1 MKNII
6 KKNLD
11 LVVLLVFILFGII
24 CIPAIIKADNI
35 NNMSVDVLNQP
46 ENIEKYN
53 YMDSCITVYKII
65 DAAYRIDDGDCI
77 DCEYYDNA
85 VKAFEELNINEFKAN
100 WKELDKD
107 IITFLKYR
115 AFEEH
120 EVAAFNLLQKYYPQ
134 VIKEY
139 YNESKD

>member
-1 MKNII
+1 MKKI
-6 KKNLD
+6 KENLD
-11 LVVLLVFILFGII
+11 LVVVLVFVLFGIL

-85 VKAFEELNINEFKAN
+85 MIAWDCLDIKAFKEN

-107 IITFLKYR
+107 IICFLSYR
-115 AFEEH
+115 AFEEN
-120 EVAAFNLLQKYYPQ
+120 EIAAFNLLQKYYPQ
-134 VIKEY
+134 IIKEHY
-139 YNESKD
+139 EH

>member
-1 MKNII
+1 MKKI
-6 KKNLD
+6 KENLD
-11 LVVLLVFILFGII
+11 LVVLLSFMLFGII
-24 CIPAIIKADNI
+24 CIPMIIKADNI

-85 VKAFEELNINEFKAN
+85 VKAFEELNINEFKDN

-115 AFEEH
+115 AFEEG
-120 EVAAFNLLQKYYPQ
+120 EEAAYNLLYKF
-134 VIKEY
+134 
-139 YNESKD
+139 YNIRRND

>member
-1 MKNII
+1 MEC
-6 KKNLD
+6 
-11 LVVLLVFILFGII
+11 VVLLVFILFGII

-35 NNMSVDVLNQP
+35 NNMSADVLNQP

-53 YMDSCITVYKII
+53 YMDSCYVVYQTI
-65 DAAYRIDDGDCI
+65 DAAYRIDDGDAI

-85 VKAFEELNINEFKAN
+85 MKAFEELNIDEFKAN

-107 IITFLKYR
+107 IICFLKYR
-115 AFEEH
+115 AFEED

-134 VIKEY
+134 VIK
-139 YNESKD
+139 

>member
-24 CIPAIIKADNI
+24 CIPAIIKANNI
-35 NNMSVDVLNQP
+35 NNMNVDVLNQP

-53 YMDSCITVYKII
+53 YMDSCYVVYQTI
-65 DAAYRIDDGDCI
+65 DAAYRIDDGDAI

-85 VKAFEELNINEFKAN
+85 MHAWEYLDIETFKAN

-107 IITFLKYR
+107 IICFLKYR
-115 AFEEH
+115 AFEED

-134 VIKEY
+134 VIKEHY
-139 YNESKD
+139 RK

>member
-1 MKNII
+1 MKI
-6 KKNLD
+6 KENLD
-11 LVVLLVFILFGII
+11 LVVVLVFVLFGIL

-35 NNMSVDVLNQP
+35 NNMSVDALNQP

-65 DAAYRIDDGDCI
+65 DIAYRIDDGDCI

-85 VKAFEELNINEFKAN
+85 IKAFNELNINEFKAN

-107 IITFLKYR
+107 IICFLSYR
-115 AFEEH
+115 AFEEN
-120 EVAAFNLLQKYYPQ
+120 EIAAFNLLQKYYPQ
-134 VIKEY
+134 IIKEHY
-139 YNESKD
+139 EH

>member
-1 MKNII
+1 MKI
-6 KKNLD
+6 KENLD
-11 LVVLLVFILFGII
+11 LVVVLVFVLFGIL

-85 VKAFEELNINEFKAN
+85 MIAWDCLDIKAFKEN

-107 IITFLKYR
+107 IICFLSYR
-115 AFEEH
+115 AFEEN
-120 EVAAFNLLQKYYPQ
+120 EIAAFNLLQKYYPQ
-134 VIKEY
+134 IIKEHY
-139 YNESKD
+139 EH

>member
-1 MKNII
+1 MKKI
-6 KKNLD
+6 KENLD
-11 LVVLLVFILFGII
+11 LIVVLVFILFGII
-24 CIPAIIKADNI
+24 CISAIIKA
-35 NNMSVDVLNQP
+35 NNKFDIAILNQP

-53 YMDSCITVYKII
+53 YMDSCYVVYQTI
-65 DAAYRIDDGDCI
+65 DAAYHIDDGDAI

-85 VKAFEELNINEFKAN
+85 MHAWEHLDIETFKAN

-107 IITFLKYR
+107 IICFLSYR

-120 EVAAFNLLQKYYPQ
+120 EDTAWNLLAKYYPNI
-134 VIKEY
+134 IKKY